1 MIIVPPFVLASNTPQ
16 PRGVGCQLRI
26 MPSMLLRLVPS
37 LTDVEILFRRPSP
50 IEPFGPLPQ
59 VEAAEKAALTAIE
72 RRSEIAF
79 LAICS

>member
-1 MIIVPPFVLASNTPQ
+1 
-16 PRGVGCQLRI
+16 
-26 MPSMLLRLVPS
+26 MPSMPLRLVPS
-37 LTDVEILFRRPSP
+37 LTDVEILFRRAPT

-59 VEAAEKAALTAIE
+59 VEAAEEAALTAIE

>member
-1 MIIVPPFVLASNTPQ
+1 
-16 PRGVGCQLRI
+16 
-26 MPSMLLRLVPS
+26 MPLRLVPS
-37 LTDVEILFRRPSP
+37 LTDVEILFRRAPT

-59 VEAAEKAALTAIE
+59 VEAAEEAALTAIE